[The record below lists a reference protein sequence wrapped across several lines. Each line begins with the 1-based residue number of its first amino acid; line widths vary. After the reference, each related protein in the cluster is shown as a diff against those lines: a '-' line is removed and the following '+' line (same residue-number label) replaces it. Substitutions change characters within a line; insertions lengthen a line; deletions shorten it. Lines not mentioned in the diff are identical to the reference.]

1 MLHQYRTLSLFLL
14 TAATLITVTS
24 CQQLNPPKKAEETEK
39 PKAKVRDQLVGIITS
54 VNKDFVL
61 IQKYGAWNVPEGDIV
76 FSRGENGQTANLAF
90 SGETLGQFIAAD
102 IRSGT
107 ATLKDGVYW
116 RQVLDQ
122 EAATISPNTPPI
134 KPSLPAN

>member
-1 MLHQYRTLSLFLL
+1 MPSQSRTLSLCLL
-14 TAATLITVTS
+14 AAATLSSLIS
-24 CQQLNPPKKAEETEK
+24 CQQLNPPKKVEETEK
-39 PKAKVRDQLVGIITS
+39 PKAKVRDQLVGVITS

-122 EAATISPNTPPI
+122 EATTISPNTAPG
-134 KPSLPAN
+134 KPNPTIN